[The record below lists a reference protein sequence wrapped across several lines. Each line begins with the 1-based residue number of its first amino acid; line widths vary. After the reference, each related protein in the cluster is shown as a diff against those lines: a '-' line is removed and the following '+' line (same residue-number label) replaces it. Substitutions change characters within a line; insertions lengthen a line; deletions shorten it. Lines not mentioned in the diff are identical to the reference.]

1 MFINNKNFIAV
12 VQILKWQVVF
22 GITAILLVSAI
33 KHNINS
39 SVSALLGLLCVLL
52 PTIIYIRVAFVKQ
65 VLAAENMLRLHKK
78 AMLLKFVS
86 NLVLFALVFLFYK
99 KCDVMILFI
108 TYIFSISGYWF
119 SLLKVS

>member
-12 VQILKWQVVF
+12 VQVLKWQVIF
-22 GITAILLVSAI
+22 GITAILFVSAI
-33 KHNINS
+33 KHNVDS
-39 SVSALLGLLCVLL
+39 SLSALLGLLCVLL

-65 VLAAENMLRLHKK
+65 VLAAENVLKLHKK
-78 AMLLKFVS
+78 AMLLKFIS
-86 NLVLFALVFLFYK
+86 NLILFALVFLFYK
-99 KCDVMILFI
+99 KCDVIVLFV